1 MLKSLGDSLILRGL
15 LAVGIGVVT
24 VAWPGVTVLALVV
37 MFAFYAFA
45 SAGLQAALA
54 FGSRTAKPV
63 IGHLLLGLIDVI
75 AGATALAWPGAT
87 AIVLVLLVAGW
98 AIATGV
104 IEIVT
109 GFRSGEAAGKRAMF
123 IVGGLISV
131 VFGVVLCARPDMG
144 AVSLALLFGLFNL
157 VSGTSM
163 LVNGIELRSANAKL
177 WSPPKPVAREK
188 VHAAA

>member
-1 MLKSLGDSLILRGL
+1 MFKSLGNSLILRGL
-15 LAVGIGVVT
+15 LAVGVGLVA

-37 MFAFYAFA
+37 MFAVYAFV

-63 IGHLLLGLIDVI
+63 IGHLLVGLIDVI
-75 AGATALAWPGAT
+75 AGVTALAWPGAT
-87 AIVLVLLVAGW
+87 ALVLVFLVASW
-98 AIATGV
+98 AITTGV

-109 GFRSGEAAGKRAMF
+109 GFRSGEAAGTRAMF

-163 LVNGIELRSANAKL
+163 LVNGIELRTANAKL
-177 WSPPKPVAREK
+177 ESLPEPGTREK

>member
-1 MLKSLGDSLILRGL
+1 MLKSLGNSLILRGL
-15 LAVGIGVVT
+15 LAVGIGVVA

-37 MFAFYAFA
+37 MFSVYAFV

-75 AGATALAWPGAT
+75 AGVTALAWPGAT
-87 AIVLVLLVAGW
+87 AIVLVLLVASW
-98 AIATGV
+98 AIVTGV

-109 GFRSGEAAGKRAMF
+109 GFRSGEAAGTRAMF
-123 IVGGLISV
+123 IVSGLISV
-131 VFGVVLCARPDMG
+131 VFGVVLSARPDMG

-177 WSPPKPVAREK
+177 WSLPKPGTREK
-188 VHAAA
+188 VHAVA

>member
-1 MLKSLGDSLILRGL
+1 MFKSLGNPLILRGL
-15 LAVGIGVVT
+15 LAVGVGLVA

-37 MFAFYAFA
+37 MFAVYAFV

-54 FGSRTAKPV
+54 FGSRNAKPV
-63 IGHLLLGLIDVI
+63 IGHLLLGLVDVI
-75 AGATALAWPGAT
+75 AGVTALVWPGAT
-87 AIVLVLLVAGW
+87 ALVLVFLVAGW

-109 GFRSGEAAGKRAMF
+109 GFRSGEAAGTRAMF
-123 IVGGLISV
+123 LVGGLTSV

-177 WSPPKPVAREK
+177 SSLPKPATREK
-188 VHAAA
+188 VQAAA